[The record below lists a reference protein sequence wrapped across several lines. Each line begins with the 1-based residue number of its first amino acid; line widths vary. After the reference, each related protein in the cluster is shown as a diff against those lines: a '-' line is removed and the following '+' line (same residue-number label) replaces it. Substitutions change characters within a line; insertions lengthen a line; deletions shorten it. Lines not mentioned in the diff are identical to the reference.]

1 MHGYDADR
9 LYIYNILYC
18 LQNAD
23 FVPHLLEGLL
33 LLGDQEPRAQDGRT
47 DFDGVKAR
55 VQRDYAECLQ
65 QLALFEP
72 AGREALRT
80 VPAVA
85 EALRTVAR
93 EGFSEDARHC
103 ARFALTTL
111 SLVEEGGGGAPP
123 LKMPA
128 ARAGAFC

>member
-1 MHGYDADR
+1 MKGC
-9 LYIYNILYC
+9 IYC

-47 DFDGVKAR
+47 DFESVKAR

-72 AGREALRT
+72 GREALRKE
-80 VPAVA
+80 PAVA

-93 EGFSEDARHC
+93 DGFSEDARHC

-111 SLVEEGGGGAPP
+111 SLEEGGGVTPA
-123 LKMPA
+123 KMPA
-128 ARAGAFC
+128 ARAGMFFVYDLALELNAG